1 MRGTRAQ
8 QVVTFVMFIKSDR
21 CTAVTGEGITGIVI
35 LAVIG
40 LCFVILTIH
49 SVSEIMHACRLQYRY
64 TVLYRMWAGFNLSVK

>member
-8 QVVTFVMFIKSDR
+8 QVVTFVTLIKSDR

-40 LCFVILTIH
+40 LSAFH
-49 SVSEIMHACRLQYRY
+49 E
-64 TVLYRMWAGFNLSVK
+64 